1 MSTIKTRVRN
11 KNDTKAHWDLAEQ
24 FKPLKGEIIL
34 YTDTRQMKVG
44 DGETLVGALPFYPSG
59 DVTAAGNNTFTGTN
73 TFNSTLTCPG
83 GVMSPIIYPGGEN
96 ALTVP
101 KKDGTLATIEDLTA
115 QFGALNIQNGSG
127 VKSIQQGADPKY
139 NGVIK
144 AASKNKYLSN
154 ENMLEYLKL
163 LFTDFNYELNG
174 NNLFISK

>member
-73 TFNSTLTCPG
+73 TFKDN
-83 GVMSPIIYPGGEN
+83 EN
-96 ALTVP
+96 AP
-101 KKDGTLATIEDLTA
+101 P
-115 QFGALNIQNGSG
+115 GSR
-127 VKSIQQGADPKY
+127 Y
-139 NGVIK
+139 
-144 AASKNKYLSN
+144 
-154 ENMLEYLKL
+154 
-163 LFTDFNYELNG
+163 T
-174 NNLFISK
+174 